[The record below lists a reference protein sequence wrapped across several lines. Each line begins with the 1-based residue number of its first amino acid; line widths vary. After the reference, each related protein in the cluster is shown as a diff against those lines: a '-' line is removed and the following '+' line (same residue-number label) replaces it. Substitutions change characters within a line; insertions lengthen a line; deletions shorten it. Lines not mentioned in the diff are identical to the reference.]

1 MKKTI
6 FALVFALLCSFSFG
20 QTILKGSLVGVHVL
34 APDLKEGL
42 TMQEFADFVQ
52 NKWLPEYNKIF
63 PDLKGY
69 LVKSIRGQDSSSLG
83 IIFIAKNETA
93 RNKYWT
99 SDNTLTPAV
108 QKATDKM
115 IENLRKGNEEFVA
128 VLFASHI
135 YNDWIVQ

>member
-20 QTILKGSLVGVHVL
+20 QTIHKGNLVGVHVL
-34 APDLKEGL
+34 TPDLKEGV
-42 TMQEFADFVQ
+42 TMREFADFLQ
-52 NKWLPEYNKIF
+52 YKWLPEYNKIF

-99 SDNTLTPAV
+99 TDNKLTPAV

-115 IENLRKGNEEFVA
+115 IENLRKENEEFVA